1 MFLQV
6 LEQRAAGAVDDALR
20 LAGGTGG
27 VHHVQR
33 VVERQ
38 AGEIEGR
45 LGMLAAG
52 PRDGVLDVAEQGHP
66 QEVLDGADCALY
78 GVRPFA
84 DVEPLATVVV
94 AVAGDQHLGLDL
106 SEPVERPLDTEVGRA
121 RGPDRAQACR
131 REHGDNRLG
140 NVGQP
145 AGNAVPGRD
154 TEFEEGLTEG
164 RRLVSE
170 FPVGEGATLA
180 VLENRHD
187 GHLIVAV
194 AKQILCEVQ
203 TRVGEPPAAGEP
215 LAVDD
220 HGTGAT
226 LADNVAEVPHRLP
239 ELAPPLDGIAVQGR
253 IVRRREAQRPGETRQ
268 VGVGDGGGTWP
279 PQFGRHR
286 RPSQAARSSPS
297 GSFATPDVSS
307 NTIVFRRV
315 VA

>member
-6 LEQRAAGAVDDALR
+6 LKQRAAGAVDDALR
-20 LAGGTGG
+20 FAGGAGG

-33 VVERQ
+33 VVEGQ
-38 AGEIEGR
+38 ADEIEGR
-45 LGMLAAG
+45 FGMLAAC

-66 QEVLDGADCALY
+66 QEVLDGADCVLY

-106 SEPVERPLDTEVGRA
+106 AEPVERPLDTEVGRA

-154 TEFEEGLTEG
+154 TEFEEGLSES

-170 FPVGEGATLA
+170 FPVGEGAPLA

-187 GHLIVAV
+187 GHRVVAV
-194 AKQILCEVQ
+194 AKQIFREVQ
-203 TRVGEPPAAGEP
+203 TRVGEPSAAGEP
-215 LAVDD
+215 FAVDD
-220 HGTGAT
+220 RGPGAA
-226 LADNVAEVPHRLP
+226 LADNFAEVPDRLP
-239 ELAPPLDGIAVQGR
+239 ELAPLLDGIAVQGR
-253 IVRRREAQRPGETRQ
+253 IVRRREAQRRGETRQ
-268 VGVGDGGGTWP
+268 VGIGDGGGTWP

-286 RPSQAARSSPS
+286 RPSQAARSLPS
-297 GSFATPDVSS
+297 GSCTTRDVSS
-307 NTIVFRRV
+307 KTIVSRPAV
-315 VA
+315 E